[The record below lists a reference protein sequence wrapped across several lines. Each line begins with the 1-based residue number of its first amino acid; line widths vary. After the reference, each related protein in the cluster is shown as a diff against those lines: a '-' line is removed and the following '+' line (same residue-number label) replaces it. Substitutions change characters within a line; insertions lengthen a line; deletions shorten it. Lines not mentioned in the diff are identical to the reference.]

1 MSSGEP
7 RVQLADGILI
17 VTGKV
22 NADTVVALRKQGEK
36 LISTASGNLIV
47 DLDGLVTARSV
58 VLSML
63 LCWQR
68 LARQGGISLSF
79 RGVSGRLASLA
90 ALSNLEDQ
98 LAGFGPESVH
108 PAH

>member
-1 MSSGEP
+1 MTGGEPQVQLSDGVLIVSGE
-7 RVQLADGILI
+7 
-17 VTGKV
+17 VT
-22 NADTVVALRKQGEK
+22 ADTVVGLRKQGEK
-36 LISTASGNLIV
+36 LIRSVSADLVV
-47 DLDGLVTARSV
+47 DLDGLVTAHSV

-68 LARQGGISLSF
+68 LAHQADITLSF
-79 RGVSGRLASLA
+79 RGVSGRLVSLA
-90 ALSNLEDQ
+90 ALSNLDDQ